1 MLLENDGA
9 RRFVSL
15 DVQIAQESDAVA
27 RRNLPSLLGRDF
39 LNRCALTVDHFN
51 DIVRIEP
58 HNVVDGFV
66 LPPASP

>member
-39 LNRCALTVDHFN
+39 LNLCALTVDHFN
-51 DIVRIEP
+51 DIVRLEP
-58 HNVVDGFV
+58 HNVIEGFV
-66 LPPASP
+66 LPPIRA